1 MAKGYSARGG
11 FSGGGSAMRQQQM
24 QQKLLKMQQD
34 MEAAQEA
41 VENASFTAS
50 VGGGVVQATVSGKK
64 ELTALTIKPEAVDPE
79 DVEML
84 QDLVIS
90 AVNEALRQA
99 DEAMEQSMG
108 AVTGGLNL
116 GVTNLLD
123 RKLLVTA
130 AAHSAAAIIDKISHH
145 IHNITH
151 HCTGC
156 RHLSCAPA
164 HKHCIIHR
172 IGMDKHRVK
181 CVFYACK
188 RMIFINQHR
197 MYLDFNALR
206 CVSCQS
212 EQLDHIAE
220 FFGITDIIR

>member
-34 MEAAQEA
+34 MAAAQEA

-64 ELTALTIKPEAVDPE
+64 ELTALTVDPE

-99 DEAMEQSMG
+99 DEAMNSSMQSF
-108 AVTGGLNL
+108 TGGLNL
-116 GVTNLLD
+116 PG
-123 RKLLVTA
+123 
-130 AAHSAAAIIDKISHH
+130 
-145 IHNITH
+145 
-151 HCTGC
+151 
-156 RHLSCAPA
+156 
-164 HKHCIIHR
+164 
-172 IGMDKHRVK
+172 
-181 CVFYACK
+181 
-188 RMIFINQHR
+188 
-197 MYLDFNALR
+197 
-206 CVSCQS
+206 
-212 EQLDHIAE
+212 
-220 FFGITDIIR
+220 FGL